1 MDSAARF
8 PAPEGTALVT
18 ADEMFAKRGCCCF
31 RTPWPGTRAR
41 KAVERGEYGG
51 RPLTGG
57 RWWWRRGM
65 KVVTKVREWTE
76 IVAGP
81 RWKTFVR
88 RFRRRPRHSGFGY
101 DPLSYALNFDEG
113 LGSDSDGDTV
123 RREFSARYAT
133 PPASTTSSMDL
144 GGPNDAPPSVGDV
157 HRRG

>member
-8 PAPEGTALVT
+8 PAPEGAALVT
-18 ADEMFAKRGCCCF
+18 ADEMFGKRGCCCF
-31 RTPWPGTRAR
+31 RMPWPGTRAR
-41 KAVERGEYGG
+41 KAAERGEYGG
-51 RPLTGG
+51 RPVTG

-88 RFRRRPRHSGFGY
+88 RFRRRPRHGGFGY

-113 LGSDSDGDTV
+113 LGSDSDGESV
-123 RREFSARYAT
+123 RRGFSARYAT
-133 PPASTTSSMDL
+133 PPASATSSMDL
-144 GGPNDAPPSVGDV
+144 GGPNDAPPIVGDA
-157 HRRG
+157 HR